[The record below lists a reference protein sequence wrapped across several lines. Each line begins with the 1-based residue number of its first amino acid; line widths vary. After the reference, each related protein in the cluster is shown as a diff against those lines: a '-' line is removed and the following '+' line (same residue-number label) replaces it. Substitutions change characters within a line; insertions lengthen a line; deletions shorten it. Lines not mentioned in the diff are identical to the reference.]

1 MKKALLSGLLC
12 PCVIIAGTGLCM
24 AQVNMQHFC

>member
-1 MKKALLSGLLC
+1 MKKALLSSLLYL
-12 PCVIIAGTGLCM
+12 CVMIAGTGLCM